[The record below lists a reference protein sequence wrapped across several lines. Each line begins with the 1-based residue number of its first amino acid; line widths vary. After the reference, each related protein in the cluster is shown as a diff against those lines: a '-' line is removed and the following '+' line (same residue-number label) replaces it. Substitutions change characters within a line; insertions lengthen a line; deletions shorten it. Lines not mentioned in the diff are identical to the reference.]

1 MEKAF
6 TLTQAGNA
14 LDASS
19 KRIATVAKTAAEA
32 ITEVDDAKADKISAT
47 SVLLTTTGWHKG
59 SGEYPYYYDIADSS
73 VTAADRV
80 DVILLASDTVAKKC
94 GFDTK
99 TCTYAGYIR
108 IRAKTAPTEV
118 ISAEYQKI
126 GGK

>member
-1 MEKAF
+1 MKKAF
-6 TLTQAGNA
+6 TLSQADSA

-19 KRIATVAKTAAEA
+19 KRIAQVAKTAADA
-32 ITEVDDAKADKISAT
+32 ITEVDGAKADKIQAT
-47 SVLLTTTGWHKG
+47 SVMLATTGWHSG
-59 SGEYPYYYDIADSS
+59 NGEYPYYYDIVDSS

-80 DVILLASDTVAKKC
+80 DVILLTTDSVAKKC